1 MQDKFEFSFDN
12 CTTMLLKQAA
22 SGTDRRNYRLKSE
35 KDNYIKNSKYE
46 KKPCR
51 QIMMN
56 NTGKL
61 N

>member
-46 KKPCR
+46 KNPADKS
-51 QIMMN
+51 
-56 NTGKL
+56 
-61 N
+61 